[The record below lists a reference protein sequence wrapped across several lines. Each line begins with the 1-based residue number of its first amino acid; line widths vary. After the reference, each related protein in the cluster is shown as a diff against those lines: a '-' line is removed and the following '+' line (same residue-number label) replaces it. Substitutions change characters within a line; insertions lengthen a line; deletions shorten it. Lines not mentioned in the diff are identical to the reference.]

1 MFLSK
6 IIILTVERVLLV
18 NQKSAIKIVA
28 IKKLLKSSQRKIY

>member
-18 NQKSAIKIVA
+18 NQKSAIKIVV
-28 IKKLLKSSQRKIY
+28 IKELLKSSQRKIY